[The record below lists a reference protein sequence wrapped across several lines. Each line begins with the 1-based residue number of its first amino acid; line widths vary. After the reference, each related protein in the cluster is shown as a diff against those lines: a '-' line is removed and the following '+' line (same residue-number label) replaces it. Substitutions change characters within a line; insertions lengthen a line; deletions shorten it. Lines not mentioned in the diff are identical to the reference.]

1 MCGIVGVIADS
12 DASKICYNSLE
23 KLEYRGYDSAGIA
36 GVNGEKINV
45 FKKQGR
51 VDNIKG
57 FCFKNKD
64 NIVIAHTRW
73 ATHGRPNEENAHPQL
88 SFDKSIAL
96 VHNGIIENYQE
107 IKNRLINQNISFVSE
122 TDTEVVCN
130 LIATKN
136 GSLLEKVQ
144 NACKEIV
151 GSFAFAVIDNKSKE
165 IVVAKNNSPL
175 YVGFSENLK
184 MVASDKICFAGK
196 DLLNYTLEDGNFA
209 VLTNK
214 SVDIFDK
221 NLNKIDAKFQKEN
234 LSDDEINLCGHKH
247 YMEKEIFEIPA
258 VIKRIS
264 AEYLNF
270 DKIKNAVQLFNN
282 INKIV
287 LVACGTAYHAS
298 MYGAKVL
305 KKATNKEADAFI
317 ASEFR
322 YSSPIITDKT
332 LAIFVSQSGETADT
346 LAALKLCKENN
357 AKTLAITNVPYS
369 AIATGCDENLH
380 ICAGKEIGVAS
391 TKAYVAQIL
400 VLYILSKYIE
410 NNSYDISEIENLEE
424 NAKQMM
430 FIDENIVKMVLS
442 KQKVFYIGRQF
453 DYISSLESALKLK
466 EISYKSA
473 EGYAA
478 GELKHGTIALIEKG
492 TPVFVFAT
500 DENLFDKTLVSAE
513 EVKSRGAKVILISP
527 KSKNSQICDYKID
540 LPDGL
545 STELCSIIDLIPMQ
559 LLALE
564 TTVKLGLNPDKPRNL
579 AKSVTVE

>member
-1 MCGIVGVIADS
+1 MCGIVGVIAEEN
-12 DASKICYNSLE
+12 ASQICYNSLE

-36 GVNGEKINV
+36 GFDGKSINV

-51 VDNIKG
+51 VENIKG
-57 FCFKNKD
+57 YCFKNKD

-73 ATHGRPNEENAHPQL
+73 ATHGKPSEENAHPQL

-107 IKNRLINQNISFVSE
+107 IKERLSKQKINFVSE
-122 TDTEVVCN
+122 TDTEVVCS
-130 LIATKN
+130 LIATKT
-136 GSLLEKVQ
+136 GSLLEKVHS
-144 NACKEIV
+144 ASKEIV
-151 GSFAFAVIDNKSKE
+151 GSYAFAVIDNKSKE

-175 YVGFSENLK
+175 YVGFSKTLK

-196 DLLNYTLEDGNFA
+196 DLANFTLEDGYFA
-209 VLTNK
+209 VL
-214 SVDIFDK
+214 SESGVEVFDK
-221 NLNKIDAKFQKEN
+221 DLKKINAKFEKDN

-247 YMEKEIFEIPA
+247 YMEKEIYEIPA

-270 DKIKNAVQLFNN
+270 EKIKNAVKLFEN
-282 INKIV
+282 IDKIV

-322 YSSPIITDKT
+322 YSSPIINDKT

-346 LAALKLCKENN
+346 LAALKLCKEKQ

-369 AIATGCDENLH
+369 AIATGCDVNLH

-400 VLYILSKYIE
+400 VLYILSKYVE
-410 NNSYDISEIENLEE
+410 NNLYDISEVEKLEE
-424 NAKQMM
+424 SAKQMLS
-430 FIDENIVKMVLS
+430 IDENIVKMVVS

-478 GELKHGTIALIEKG
+478 GELKHGTIALIEKD

-500 DENLFDKTLVSAE
+500 DDWLFDKTLVSAE

-527 KSKNSQICDYKID
+527 KSKNSQICDFKINLSD
-540 LPDGL
+540 NL

-559 LLALE
+559 LLALY
-564 TTVKLGLNPDKPRNL
+564 TTTSLGLNPDKPRNL